1 MPFRVEPTEDPRAF
15 RLEGEL
21 DLASVEELL
30 ERVGPAAAEP
40 GDLRLDAT
48 DLSFIDSSG
57 LHGLLSLARML
68 EGRGIVVV
76 LHASPFVREVFE
88 VTGLDHVDDLRLED

>member
-1 MPFRVEPTEDPRAF
+1 MPFRVEPTDDPRAF

-21 DLASVEELL
+21 DLASVDELL
-30 ERVGPAAAEP
+30 ERVGPAAGEP
-40 GDLRLDAT
+40 GDLRLDVT

-76 LHASPFVREVFE
+76 QHASAFVREVFE